1 MQERL
6 KRRVGG
12 KGGEDEEGGI
22 IDRLNRLR
30 IILLIS
36 LQTIKDFHLP
46 SNSFYFTSVRC
57 QLKLRKLS
65 VFSVAKLS
73 E

>member
-30 IILLIS
+30 IILSIS
-36 LQTIKDFHLP
+36 LKIIKDIHLP
-46 SNSFYFTSVRC
+46 SNSLYFTSVRGRI
-57 QLKLRKLS
+57 KLQEIE
-65 VFSVAKLS
+65 FF
-73 E
+73 